1 VLLVDLDPQAS
12 LSVAAGVP
20 VADLTASV
28 YHFLLDETVDAVA
41 VVHRTASG
49 VDILPSTIDLAGA
62 EIELVSVMSRELVL
76 KNRLTEVRRR
86 YDHVLIDCPPSLGLL
101 TVNALAAADR
111 VLIPM
116 QCDFLATRGLVLLV
130 QTIQKIR
137 RQLNRNLQ
145 VAGILPTMFDGRL
158 AHANEVLDELRDR
171 FPDQVLDAVIKYTVR
186 LKEAAAGGVSL
197 LDYDRRGEAAQAFRR
212 VAEVLDRG

>member
-1 VLLVDLDPQAS
+1 MSASTTEPVLECTVDW
-12 LSVAAGVP
+12 VAAHIR
-20 VADLTASV
+20 A
-28 YHFLLDETVDAVA
+28 YVD
-41 VVHRTASG
+41 SG
-49 VDILPSTIDLAGA
+49 GTRGH
-62 EIELVSVMSRELVL
+62 
-76 KNRLTEVRRR
+76 R

-158 AHANEVLDELRDR
+158 AHANEVLD
-171 FPDQVLDAVIKYTVR
+171 
-186 LKEAAAGGVSL
+186 
-197 LDYDRRGEAAQAFRR
+197 
-212 VAEVLDRG
+212 